1 MGVVLWCPVPLKAGG
16 VCILH
21 PHPFKLQSDTV
32 RWSLSITPGSQCI
45 QGLRWSTFM
54 VDKVSI
60 VEAPKS
66 GRLVLSGPSFRY
78 LADVAERGSDH
89 FKIAV
94 SGSSLRID
102 GTSTIEVDVN
112 LR

>member
-1 MGVVLWCPVPLKAGG
+1 MPAVRQK
-16 VCILH
+16 LH
-21 PHPFKLQSDTV
+21 LSTCSNLRSRLL
-32 RWSLSITPGSQCI
+32 RWSFTIMPGAQCI

-54 VDKVSI
+54 IDKVSI

-78 LADVAERGSDH
+78 LADAVERSTDQ
-89 FKIAV
+89 FKIVV
-94 SGSSLRID
+94 SGSSLRIE
-102 GTSTIEVDVN
+102 GTSTIEVEVN